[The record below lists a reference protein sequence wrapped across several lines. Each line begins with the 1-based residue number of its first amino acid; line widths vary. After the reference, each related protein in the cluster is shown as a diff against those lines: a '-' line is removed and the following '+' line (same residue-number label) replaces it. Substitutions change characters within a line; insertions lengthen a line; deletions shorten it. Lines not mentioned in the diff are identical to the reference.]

1 MEYRRVSWGMMKG
14 FCSPHELTSFQLHQL
29 NKNPCN
35 SRDRIKYE
43 VLICSRLIAEA
54 ANSRFTPLNH
64 HKKPASSKKGRRLAH
79 HFKEV
84 LFSGGQEAKQSGKFA
99 ETWRTGFQC
108 VCMCVCAYFFHLHK
122 KSFVLEQDRDR
133 RQKYRGRARMMS
145 GEQSSPQCEFC
156 CGKKARG
163 RSIALEGRG
172 TSRKGRLVGSV
183 SGLQLLRWVFH
194 LLIRRNKRGDSAL
207 RHEWVPKFCKPKSGL
222 GVSVGWQ

>member
-1 MEYRRVSWGMMKG
+1 
-14 FCSPHELTSFQLHQL
+14 
-29 NKNPCN
+29 
-35 SRDRIKYE
+35 
-43 VLICSRLIAEA
+43 
-54 ANSRFTPLNH
+54 
-64 HKKPASSKKGRRLAH
+64 
-79 HFKEV
+79 
-84 LFSGGQEAKQSGKFA
+84 
-99 ETWRTGFQC
+99 
-108 VCMCVCAYFFHLHK
+108 MCVCAYFFHLHK